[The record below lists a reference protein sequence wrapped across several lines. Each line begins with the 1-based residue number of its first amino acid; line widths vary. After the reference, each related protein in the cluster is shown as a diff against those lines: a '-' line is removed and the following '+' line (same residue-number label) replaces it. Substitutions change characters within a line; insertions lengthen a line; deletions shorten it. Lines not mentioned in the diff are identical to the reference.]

1 MNNKYFDEFN
11 LSDSD
16 IEQLKFP
23 ILIWSDLN
31 DENKIVLLTQNGE
44 ERVVCS
50 QDSYSIQGLI
60 QKLSYDFEEF
70 LKDSSLGDESLH
82 IFKLVEFENGKISWD
97 NLINEYNAKIS
108 CLPHKE
114 EEFDKA
120 IIDELNNNYIQDVK
134 TSLIECVYNSII
146 DNMHTLASELIVET
160 IGFVGEFS
168 YQERFRQITHKTL
181 NADFDVI
188 LSN

>member
-1 MNNKYFDEFN
+1 MNNKYFEEFN
-11 LSDSD
+11 LGDSD
-16 IEQLKFP
+16 IEQIKFP
-23 ILIWSDLN
+23 ILIWSDKD
-31 DENKIVLLTQNGE
+31 DENKIVLLTLNGD

-50 QDSYSIQGLI
+50 QESFSIQGLI
-60 QKLSYDFEEF
+60 KKLSNDFEGF
-70 LKDSSLGDESLH
+70 LKEASLGDESQH
-82 IFKLVEFENGKISWD
+82 IFKLVEFENGLINWD
-97 NLINEYNAKIS
+97 SLINEYNTKIS
-108 CLPHKE
+108 CLPHKDG
-114 EEFDKA
+114 EFDKA

-134 TSLIECVYNSII
+134 ASLIECVYNSII

-181 NADFDVI
+181 NTNFDVI